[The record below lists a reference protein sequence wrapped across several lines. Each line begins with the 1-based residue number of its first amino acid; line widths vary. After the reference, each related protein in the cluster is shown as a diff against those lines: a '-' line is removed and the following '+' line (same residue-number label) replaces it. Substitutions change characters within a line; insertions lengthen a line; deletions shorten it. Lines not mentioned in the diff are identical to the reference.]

1 MSIKTL
7 NEDLSRH
14 LYESE
19 LTDQELVD
27 KMKNLKGQYFAGTLK
42 DDTADI
48 DPSNLPKNIFGD
60 YLANFENFKEDGFSI
75 EDLLEYNNF
84 IRKREV
90 LNGIGYSVA
99 DYVHKEGMTDEEIR
113 DEYPDDDGKYWL
125 FLSLEI
131 RPQEFDGDFDKLS
144 KEIDEYLL
152 GFKEKYDEIK
162 ARVTDDQKKSVKK
175 LTKKAA
181 DLAKAIPEIFANG
194 EVVSKEQTGY
204 HSHGTF
210 TSNSTSEGLYVV
222 EYPNKGLTKEDIMG
236 RYFYAVQNAIQ
247 DVPAPKAG
255 MYSTIYGARKDYLM
269 DRIKKGEFSVTK
281 KVIRFE
287 DLPYEDVFIGD

>member
-1 MSIKTL
+1 MSIKSL
-7 NEDLSRH
+7 NESLSRH

-19 LTDQELVD
+19 LTDQELID
-27 KMKNLKGQYFAGTLK
+27 KMAHLNGQYFAGSLL

-48 DPSNLPKNIFGD
+48 EDGGLPNKIFGD
-60 YLANFENFKEDGFSI
+60 YIVNFENYKEDGFSV
-75 EDLLEYNNF
+75 EDLKEYSHF
-84 IRKREV
+84 IRDRKPLEGV
-90 LNGIGYSVA
+90 GYEFA
-99 DYVHKEGMTDEEIR
+99 DWVHKD
-113 DEYPDDDGKYWL
+113 YPDDEIEENYPDDIGKYWL
-125 FLSLEI
+125 FLNLEI

-175 LTKKAA
+175 LTKRAM
-181 DLAKAIPEIFANG
+181 DVSKAIPEIFANG
-194 EVVSKEQTGY
+194 EVVSKEQTSHHY
-204 HSHGTF
+204 HATF
-210 TSNSTSEGLYVV
+210 SSNSTSEGLYVV

-247 DVPAPKAG
+247 DVPKPKAG

>member
-7 NEDLSRH
+7 NESLSRH

-27 KMKNLKGQYFAGTLK
+27 KMKNLKGQYFAGALK

-48 DPSNLPKNIFGD
+48 DSSNLPKNIFGE
-60 YLANFENFKEDGFSI
+60 YLVNFENFKEDGFSV
-75 EDLLEYNNF
+75 EDLKEYSHF
-84 IRKREV
+84 IRDRKPLEGV
-90 LNGIGYSVA
+90 GYEFA
-99 DYVHKEGMTDEEIR
+99 DWIHKDYQDDEIE
-113 DEYPDDDGKYWL
+113 ENYPDENGKYWL
-125 FLSLEI
+125 FLNLEI
-131 RPQEFDGDFDKLS
+131 KPQEFEGDFDKLS

-194 EVVSKEQTGY
+194 EVVSKEQTSHRY
-204 HSHGTF
+204 HATF
-210 TSNSTSEGLYVV
+210 SSNSTSEGLYVV

-236 RYFYAVQNAIQ
+236 RYFYAVQNAIK
-247 DVPAPKAG
+247 DVPKPKAG

>member
-7 NEDLSRH
+7 NESLSRH

-27 KMKNLKGQYFAGTLK
+27 KMKNLKGQYFAGALK

-48 DPSNLPKNIFGD
+48 DSSNLPKNIFGE
-60 YLANFENFKEDGFSI
+60 YLVNFENFKEDGFSV
-75 EDLLEYNNF
+75 EDLKEYSHF
-84 IRKREV
+84 IRDRKPLEGV
-90 LNGIGYSVA
+90 GYEFA
-99 DYVHKEGMTDEEIR
+99 DWIHKDYQDDEIE
-113 DEYPDDDGKYWL
+113 EYYPDENGKYWL
-125 FLSLEI
+125 FLNLEI
-131 RPQEFDGDFDKLS
+131 KPQEFEGDFDKLS

-194 EVVSKEQTGY
+194 EVVSKEQTSHRY
-204 HSHGTF
+204 HATF
-210 TSNSTSEGLYVV
+210 SSNSTSEGLYVV

-236 RYFYAVQNAIQ
+236 RYFYAVQNAIK
-247 DVPAPKAG
+247 DVPKPKAG